1 MQTAKQKLKRAAP
14 WLFLLLVLAGLA
26 AVRGL
31 AANYEI
37 GYEIMNGDFQNYN
50 PVRHL
55 LAGQVPYRDFTV
67 YLGAGEL
74 YSVGGLLLVLGNS
87 FGRSMFATNFCTW
100 FYFELLVLAVCL
112 LVIGSA
118 RAARA
123 AALALCSVFFAYVQG
138 ANLPFA
144 GQVNTLLS
152 YAAANG
158 NSARMMR
165 SAALTL
171 AVLDR
176 KSVV

>member
-74 YSVGGLLLVLGNS
+74 YSVAAGAGQQLWPQHVCHKLLHLVL
-87 FGRSMFATNFCTW
+87 F
-100 FYFELLVLAVCL
+100 
-112 LVIGSA
+112 
-118 RAARA
+118 
-123 AALALCSVFFAYVQG
+123 
-138 ANLPFA
+138 
-144 GQVNTLLS
+144 
-152 YAAANG
+152 
-158 NSARMMR
+158 
-165 SAALTL
+165 
-171 AVLDR
+171 
-176 KSVV
+176 

>member
-14 WLFLLLVLAGLA
+14 WLTLLLVLAGLA

-112 LVIGSA
+112 VVIGTA

-123 AALALCSVFFAYVQG
+123 AALALCSVF
-138 ANLPFA
+138 LPMCR
-144 GQVNTLLS
+144 GQTCRLPV
-152 YAAANG
+152 
-158 NSARMMR
+158 R
-165 SAALTL
+165 
-171 AVLDR
+171 
-176 KSVV
+176 

>member
-14 WLFLLLVLAGLA
+14 WLSLLLVLAGLA

-112 LVIGSA
+112 AG
-118 RAARA
+118 AARGY
-123 AALALCSVFFAYVQG
+123 FQG
-138 ANLPFA
+138 LSDMKPTAVS
-144 GQVNTLLS
+144 QVIEAMGKLYELVEQ
-152 YAAANG
+152 AKE
-158 NSARMMR
+158 
-165 SAALTL
+165 L
-171 AVLDR
+171 
-176 KSVV
+176 